1 MARVEQE
8 RGRVR
13 GWPVA
18 FRGSEAVAAGL
29 VRWSTLRGPRF
40 RRLHPDVYALVCDE
54 PDELLRERAAS
65 ALVGEQGVLCG
76 FSAANV
82 QGADCAPRGAPQE
95 VSACGARI
103 RSRPGLVV
111 RREALLPEEITLAR
125 GMRVTTAVR
134 TGYDLVRRAPDP
146 VEAVVALDA
155 LANVGTFAP
164 ERVFDVADRHPG
176 ARGTSALADAVRRAD
191 ARSGSPMET
200 RMRLLL
206 IGAGLPAPELQ
217 FPVQDPVAG
226 TVVWLDLAYPDL
238 RIGIEYE
245 GPDHLRPERVRRDI
259 RRGTDLVDRD
269 WRIYR
274 FVGHDVLRTP
284 DRTVAMIRRGIEQRR
299 SGPLAGT
306 CGRE

>member
-1 MARVEQE
+1 MARVDT
-8 RGRVR
+8 RPGRVR

-40 RRLHPDVYALVCDE
+40 RRIFPDVYALVCDE
-54 PDELLRERAAS
+54 PDGLLLERAAS
-65 ALVGEQGVLCG
+65 VLVGEQGVVCG

-82 QGADCAPRGAPQE
+82 LGADCAPRGSPQE

-111 RREALLPEEITLAR
+111 REEELLPEEITVVH
-125 GMRVTTAVR
+125 GMRVTTAMR
-134 TGYDLVRRAPDP
+134 TAYDLVRRAPDP

-155 LANVGTFAP
+155 VTNAGRPVPG
-164 ERVFDVADRHPG
+164 RVFDVAARHPG
-176 ARGTSALADAVRRAD
+176 ARGTSALGDAVRRAD

-206 IGAGLPAPELQ
+206 ISAGLPVPEVQ
-217 FPVQDPVAG
+217 YPVQDPVAG

-238 RIGIEYE
+238 RVGIEYE

-259 RRGTDLVDRD
+259 RRGTDLVDHD

-274 FVGHDVLRTP
+274 FVGHDVLGTP

-299 SGPLAGT
+299 SGTSDAA
-306 CGRE
+306 RR

>member
-1 MARVEQE
+1 M
-8 RGRVR
+8 R

-40 RRLHPDVYALVCDE
+40 RRIYPDVYVLVRDE
-54 PDELLRERAAS
+54 PDDLLLERAAS

-76 FSAANV
+76 LSAATV
-82 QGADCAPRGAPQE
+82 LGADCAPRGSPRE
-95 VSACGARI
+95 VSALGARI

-111 RREALLPEEITLAR
+111 RREAILPEEITVVR
-125 GMRVTTAVR
+125 GLRVTTALR
-134 TGYDLVRRAPDP
+134 TAYDLIRRAPDP

-155 LANVGTFAP
+155 LARAGLFAP
-164 ERVFDVADRHPG
+164 ARVREVASRHPG
-176 ARGTSALADAVRRAD
+176 ARGTSALDDAVRRAD
-191 ARSGSPMET
+191 PRSGSPMET

-206 IGAGLPAPELQ
+206 IGAGLPVPELQ
-217 FPVQDPVAG
+217 YPVQDPVAG

-259 RRGTDLVDRD
+259 RRGTDLVDHG

-274 FVGHDVLRTP
+274 FVGHDVLGTP
-284 DRTVAMIRRGIEQRR
+284 DRTVAMIRRGIEQQQRV
-299 SGPLAGT
+299 STGT
-306 CGRE
+306 G